1 MRIATDRCIIR
12 DFDEADINEAHQY
25 LSNPK
30 TMYFIEDPYT
40 PEQTE
45 EFIHEYGACGE
56 PYVYALVLKDSN
68 KVIGHVIFHKYDY
81 ESIYEI
87 GIIIDTPYQKQGI
100 GYEVLSA
107 LIKYAFGSMDIHKI
121 VAETIEGNDACVKLL
136 EKLSLTR
143 ESTLRKQNWDHDNW
157 VDEYH
162 YGLLREE
169 VV

>member
-30 TMYFIEDPYT
+30 TMYFIEDPY
-40 PEQTE
+40 
-45 EFIHEYGACGE
+45 
-56 PYVYALVLKDSN
+56 
-68 KVIGHVIFHKYDY
+68 
-81 ESIYEI
+81 
-87 GIIIDTPYQKQGI
+87 QKQRI

-143 ESTLRKQNWDHDNW
+143 EATLRKQNWDHDNW